1 MQGLIEIWW
10 SLVRA
15 SAPLLF
21 TTLSLLIGVL
31 IYFYSPYWALRNVP
45 GPPTTP
51 LLGHLPLLT
60 KYGPDVFAVLAK
72 RYGPI
77 YRFHMGRQPLVIVA
91 DPELCR
97 EVGIKKFKD
106 LGNRSIP
113 SPISASPLHKK
124 GLFFSRGS
132 RWTTMRNTITS
143 LYQPSHLSNLVPTMQ
158 SYIESAT
165 QNLSSSEEEYVSFS
179 TLSLSLATDIIGQAA
194 FGVDFSLSK
203 QETPDNSTNQSKTM
217 KEISSFIKEH
227 IYSTTS
233 LKMDLSASFSIVLGL
248 VLPILQEPVRQI
260 LRWVPGTADYK
271 IYQTN
276 KNLSYRLDKIV
287 ARRIEDQ
294 NRGSKDFLSA
304 ILSSR
309 DAGVAA
315 DVTQDYIS
323 ALAYEHLLA
332 GSATTSFTL
341 SSVLYL
347 VSGHPQVE
355 KMLIEEID
363 RFGPHDIRPNADD
376 LQCKFPYLDQVIK
389 EAMRFYTVSP
399 LIARLASRPVEIGGY
414 LLPKGTWV
422 WLAPGVLAKDPK
434 NFPEPHLFRPER
446 FDPTCEEDKR
456 RHPYAHIPFG
466 IGPRV
471 CIGQKFAIQ
480 EIKLALIHLYRNYI
494 FRHSPKMESPLRLEY
509 GMVLAFKHGV
519 KLQAIKRESNVN

>member
-1 MQGLIEIWW
+1 MSQAQVDPVHITNISQPSQPNKW
-10 SLVRA
+10 
-15 SAPLLF
+15 P
-21 TTLSLLIGVL
+21 I
-31 IYFYSPYWALRNVP
+31 PNDK
-45 GPPTTP
+45 
-51 LLGHLPLLT
+51 GHE
-60 KYGPDVFAVLAK
+60 
-72 RYGPI
+72 
-77 YRFHMGRQPLVIVA
+77 RFHVFIYN
-91 DPELCR
+91 D
-97 EVGIKKFKD
+97 
-106 LGNRSIP
+106 
-113 SPISASPLHKK
+113 K
-124 GLFFSRGS
+124 GFMFFSMCRGS

-363 RFGPHDIRPNADD
+363 RFGPHDLRPNADD
-376 LQCKFPYLDQVIK
+376 LQCKFPYLDQVCH
-389 EAMRFYTVSP
+389 T
-399 LIARLASRPVEIGGY
+399 Y
-414 LLPKGTWV
+414 L
-422 WLAPGVLAKDPK
+422 VLVL
-434 NFPEPHLFRPER
+434 LFL
-446 FDPTCEEDKR
+446 FLYFCKF
-456 RHPYAHIPFG
+456 HQ
-466 IGPRV
+466 V
-471 CIGQKFAIQ
+471 C
-480 EIKLALIHLYRNYI
+480 
-494 FRHSPKMESPLRLEY
+494 
-509 GMVLAFKHGV
+509 
-519 KLQAIKRESNVN
+519 